1 MISREALFYLFVI
14 IMHTDNITNSKKNNI
29 TNPNTFEQLSRP
41 NIPGRRPE
49 WLKVK
54 APGGESYSALRNM
67 MRSKKL
73 HTVCEEAH
81 CPNIG
86 ECWHS
91 GTATFL
97 ILGDTCTRSC
107 SFCAIKTGRPAVVNL
122 DEPAE
127 VAESIK
133 MMGIRHAVITSVNRD
148 ELPDQGANIWA
159 KTIIESKKLN
169 PNVKIEVLIPDFKGD
184 LEILQMV
191 LDAKPDVLNHNVETV
206 PRLYRTIRPQAKYEQ
221 SLNILKYSK
230 QNGFLTKTGLMV
242 GIGEKFDEV
251 IEVMADL
258 REINVDVITIG
269 QYLRPTPKHA
279 PVERFVH
286 PDEFKEYSRI
296 GTELGFAHVESG
308 PLVRSSYHA
317 ERHI

>member
-1 MISREALFYLFVI
+1 ME
-14 IMHTDNITNSKKNNI
+14 NIKTNHDLPENNV
-29 TNPNTFEQLSRP
+29 PKLP
-41 NIPGRRPE
+41 LRRPE

-54 APGGESYSALRNM
+54 APGGESYSALKNM

-107 SFCAIKTGRPAVVNL
+107 SFCAIKTGRPSTLNL

-127 VAESIK
+127 VAKSISAMNIK
-133 MMGIRHAVITSVNRD
+133 HAVITSVNRD
-148 ELPDQGANIWA
+148 ELPDQGAEIWA
-159 KTIIESKKLN
+159 RTIIESKKLN
-169 PNVKIEVLIPDFKGD
+169 PNVKIEVLIPDFNAD
-184 LEILQMV
+184 LEILQIV
-191 LDAKPDVLNHNVETV
+191 LDAAPDVLNHNVETV
-206 PRLYRTIRPQAKYEQ
+206 PRLYRAIRPQAKYEQ
-221 SLNILKYSK
+221 SLKVLEYSK
-230 QNGFLTKTGLMV
+230 TQGFLTKTGMMV
-242 GIGEKFDEV
+242 GIGEEFDEV
-251 IEVMADL
+251 IEVMKDL
-258 REINVDVITIG
+258 RRINVDVITIG
-269 QYLRPTPKHA
+269 QYLRPSANHA
-279 PVERFVH
+279 PVDRFVH
-286 PDEFKEYSRI
+286 PDEFAEYTRI
-296 GTELGFAHVESG
+296 GLELGFAHVESA